1 MKQTLHSTTLDN
13 GIVLLGEELPDL
25 ESVAVAFHVPAGGIH
40 DGPGRCGLASLSSE
54 MMLRGAGDRESRQ
67 LVEDF
72 ALAGINWS
80 NAVSTTH
87 ATYFGA
93 LVARRLPEAM
103 PIYADII
110 RRPMLP
116 EDQFE
121 SGRQVVLQGLAGTD
135 DDPSHRT
142 MLALKKLVFPAP
154 WGLPSE
160 GLIADVEQLT
170 PAAVREFVDR
180 HVRPDGMIVAAAGR
194 LDWPDFVKRV
204 ETLFGDWQPGAAVP
218 VEQGSRGSRWQHVEH
233 DSHQTHIAI
242 AWSVPPYR
250 SDDSYEA
257 TAALSVLGGGTS
269 SRFFTEVRERRGLC
283 YSVSAGYSTQ
293 KDFASAICYAGT
305 SSDRAQQTLDVMLEE
320 IQRLPSSITEDEL
333 ARVKARAKSGLVMQQ
348 ESSSARAGGIARQ
361 WYHLGRVR
369 PLADELQRLDRLSV
383 ASVRGWLEQ
392 NPPADLSI
400 VSLGRNP
407 LEVPREL
414 SS

>member
-1 MKQTLHSTTLDN
+1 MKQTLLSATLDN

-40 DGPGRCGLASLSSE
+40 DGPGRCGLASLTSE
-54 MMLRGAGDRESRQ
+54 MMLRGAGDRDSRQ
-67 LVEDF
+67 LVEDL

-93 LVARRLPEAM
+93 MVARRLPEAL
-103 PIYADII
+103 PIYADIL
-110 RRPMLP
+110 RRPALP

-121 SGRQVVLQGLAGTD
+121 SGQQVVLQGLAGTD

-142 MLALKKLVFPAP
+142 LLALKKLVFPSP

-160 GLIADVEQLT
+160 GLISDVEKLT
-170 PAAVREFVDR
+170 PAAVAEFARR

-194 LDWPDFVKRV
+194 LDWPDFVKQMQN
-204 ETLFGDWQPGAAVP
+204 LFADWQPGAAEAVHNGP
-218 VEQGSRGSRWQHVEH
+218 RGGRLEHVTH
-233 DSHQTHIAI
+233 DSQQTHIAI

-250 SDDSYEA
+250 SDESYEA

-283 YSVSAGYSTQ
+283 YSVSAGYHTQ
-293 KDFASAICYAGT
+293 RDFASAICYAGT

-320 IQRLPSSITEDEL
+320 IERLPNSITDDEL
-333 ARVKARAKSGLVMQQ
+333 GRVKARAKSGLVMQQ

-361 WYHLGRVR
+361 WYHLGHVR
-369 PLADELQRLDRLSV
+369 SLADELERLDRLSV
-383 ASVRGWLEQ
+383 ESVRTWLEAH
-392 NPPADLSI
+392 PPTDLSI

-414 SS
+414 SA

>member
-1 MKQTLHSTTLDN
+1 VKQTLHSATLEN

-40 DGPGRCGLASLSSE
+40 DGPGRCGLASLTSE
-54 MMLRGAGDRESRQ
+54 MMLRGAGNRDSRT
-67 LVEDF
+67 LVEDL

-93 LVARRLPEAM
+93 MVARRLPEAL
-103 PIYADII
+103 PIYADIL

-142 MLALKKLVFPAP
+142 LLALKKLVFPAP

-160 GLIADVEQLT
+160 GLIPDVEQLT
-170 PAAVREFVDR
+170 PAAVAEFAAR
-180 HVRPDGMIVAAAGR
+180 HVRPDEMIVAAAGR
-194 LDWPDFVKRV
+194 LDWPDFVKRM
-204 ETLFGDWQPGAAVP
+204 EDLFGDWQPGSAPTVANGP
-218 VEQGSRGSRWQHVEH
+218 RGGRSEHVAHE
-233 DSHQTHIAI
+233 SQQTHIAI

-250 SDDSYEA
+250 SDESYEA

-283 YSVSAGYSTQ
+283 YSVSAGYHTQ
-293 KDFASAICYAGT
+293 RDFASAICYAGT

-320 IQRLPSSITEDEL
+320 IERLSSSVTEDEL
-333 ARVKARAKSGLVMQQ
+333 GRVKARAKSGLVMQQ

-369 PLADELQRLDRLSV
+369 SLADELQRLDQLTVR
-383 ASVRGWLEQ
+383 SVRDWLEAH
-392 NPPADLSI
+392 PPADLSI

-414 SS
+414 SA

>member
-1 MKQTLHSTTLDN
+1 VKQTLHSATLDN

-121 SGRQVVLQGLAGTD
+121 SGQQVVLQGLAGTD

-160 GLIADVEQLT
+160 GLSADVEQLT

-194 LDWPDFVKRV
+194 LNWFDFVRRM
-204 ETLFGDWQPGAAVP
+204 ETLFGDWQPGMTVP
-218 VEQGSRGSRWQHVEH
+218 IEQGSRGGRWQHVEH

-242 AWSVPPYR
+242 AWSVPPYS

-320 IQRLPSSITEDEL
+320 IRRLPSSITEDEL
-333 ARVKARAKSGLVMQQ
+333 SRVKARAKSGLVMQQ
-348 ESSSARAGGIARQ
+348 ESSSSRAGGIARQ

-383 ASVRGWLEQ
+383 ASVRNWLER

>member
-1 MKQTLHSTTLDN
+1 VKQTLHSATLDN

-121 SGRQVVLQGLAGTD
+121 SGQQVVLQGLAGTD

-160 GLIADVEQLT
+160 GLSADVEQLT

-194 LDWPDFVKRV
+194 LNWFDFVRRM
-204 ETLFGDWQPGAAVP
+204 ETLFGDWQPGMTVP
-218 VEQGSRGSRWQHVEH
+218 IEQGSRGGRWQHVEH

-242 AWSVPPYR
+242 AWSVPPYS

-320 IQRLPSSITEDEL
+320 IRRLPSSITEDEL
-333 ARVKARAKSGLVMQQ
+333 SRVKARAKSGLVMQQ
-348 ESSSARAGGIARQ
+348 ESSSSRAGGIARQ

-383 ASVRGWLEQ
+383 ASVRNWLER

-407 LEVPREL
+407 LEVPHEL

>member
-1 MKQTLHSTTLDN
+1 
-13 GIVLLGEELPDL
+13 
-25 ESVAVAFHVPAGGIH
+25 VAVAFHVPAGGIH
-40 DGPGRCGLASLSSE
+40 DGPGRCGLASLASE
-54 MMLRGAGDRESRQ
+54 MMLRGAGCRDSRQ
-67 LVEDF
+67 LIEDF
-72 ALAGINWS
+72 AMAGINWS

-87 ATYFGA
+87 ATCFGA
-93 LVARRLPEAM
+93 MVARRLPDAM

-110 RRPMLP
+110 RRPLLP
-116 EDQFE
+116 EEQFE
-121 SGRQVVLQGLAGTD
+121 SGQQVVLQGLAGTD

-142 MLALKKLVFPAP
+142 LLALKKLVFPAP

-160 GLIADVEQLT
+160 GLIPDVERLT
-170 PAAVREFVDR
+170 PADVRGFVTR

-194 LDWPDFVKRV
+194 LNWADFVARMDS
-204 ETLFGDWQPGAAVP
+204 LFRDWQPGEPATIESGP
-218 VEQGSRGSRWQHVEH
+218 RGRRWQHVEH
-233 DSHQTHIAI
+233 DSQQTHIAI
-242 AWSVPPYR
+242 AWSVPPYCH
-250 SDDSYEA
+250 DDSYEA

-305 SSDRAQQTLDVMLEE
+305 SNDRAQQTLDVMLEE
-320 IQRLPSSITEDEL
+320 IHRLPASITEDEL

-383 ASVRGWLEQ
+383 RTVRTWLEQ
-392 NPPADLSI
+392 HPPADLSI

-407 LEVPREL
+407 LEVPSEL
-414 SS
+414 SA

>member
-1 MKQTLHSTTLDN
+1 VKQTLHSATLDN

-121 SGRQVVLQGLAGTD
+121 SGQQVVLQGLAGTD

-160 GLIADVEQLT
+160 GLSADVEQLT

-194 LDWPDFVKRV
+194 LNWFDFVRRM
-204 ETLFGDWQPGAAVP
+204 ETLFGDWQPGMTVP
-218 VEQGSRGSRWQHVEH
+218 IEQGSRGGRWQHVEH

-242 AWSVPPYR
+242 AWSVPPYS

-305 SSDRAQQTLDVMLEE
+305 SGDRAQQTLDVMLEE
-320 IQRLPSSITEDEL
+320 IRRLPSSITEDEL
-333 ARVKARAKSGLVMQQ
+333 SRVKARAKSGLVMQQ
-348 ESSSARAGGIARQ
+348 ESSSSRAGGIARQ

-383 ASVRGWLEQ
+383 ASVRNWLER

-407 LEVPREL
+407 LEVPHEL

>member
-1 MKQTLHSTTLDN
+1 MKQTLYSAILDN
-13 GIVLLGEELPDL
+13 GIILLGEELPDL

-40 DGPGRCGLASLSSE
+40 DGPGRCGLASLTSE
-54 MMLRGAGDRESRQ
+54 MMLRGAGTRDSRG
-67 LVEDF
+67 LIEDF
-72 ALAGINWS
+72 AMAGINWS

-93 LVARRLPEAM
+93 MVARRLPEAM

-110 RRPMLP
+110 RRPLLP

-121 SGRQVVLQGLAGTD
+121 SGQQVVLQGLAGTD

-142 MLALKKLVFPAP
+142 LLALKKLAFPAP

-160 GLIADVEQLT
+160 GLAGDVEQLT
-170 PAAVREFVDR
+170 PAAVSGFAHR

-194 LDWPDFVKRV
+194 LYWPDFVTRM
-204 ETLFGDWQPGAAVP
+204 EGLFADWQTGEAAGVQTGAL
-218 VEQGSRGSRWQHVEH
+218 GGRWQHVEH
-233 DSHQTHIAI
+233 DSQQTHIAI
-242 AWSVPPYR
+242 AWSVPHYS

-293 KDFASAICYAGT
+293 RDFASAICYADT
-305 SSDRAQQTLDVMLEE
+305 SSERAQQTLDVMLEE
-320 IQRLPSSITEDEL
+320 IERLPASITDAEL
-333 ARVKARAKSGLVMQQ
+333 GRVKARAKSGLVMQQ
-348 ESSSARAGGIARQ
+348 ESSSSRAGGIARQ

-369 PLADELQRLDRLSV
+369 SLADELERLDRLSV
-383 ASVRGWLEQ
+383 SSVRNWLER

-414 SS
+414 SA

>member
-1 MKQTLHSTTLDN
+1 MKKTLYSAILDN
-13 GIVLLGEELPDL
+13 GIILLGEELPDL

-40 DGPGRCGLASLSSE
+40 DGPGRCGLASLTSE
-54 MMLRGAGDRESRQ
+54 MMLRGAGTRDSRG
-67 LVEDF
+67 LIEDF
-72 ALAGINWS
+72 AMAGINWS

-93 LVARRLPEAM
+93 MVARRLPEAM

-110 RRPMLP
+110 RRPLLP

-121 SGRQVVLQGLAGTD
+121 SGQQVVLQGLAGTD

-142 MLALKKLVFPAP
+142 LLALKKLAFPAP

-160 GLIADVEQLT
+160 GLAGDVEQLT
-170 PAAVREFVDR
+170 PAAVSGFAHR

-194 LDWPDFVKRV
+194 LDWPDFVTRM
-204 ETLFGDWQPGAAVP
+204 EGLFADWQPGEAAGV
-218 VEQGSRGSRWQHVEH
+218 QTGARGGRWQHVEH
-233 DSHQTHIAI
+233 DSQQTHIAI
-242 AWSVPPYR
+242 AWSVPPYS

-293 KDFASAICYAGT
+293 RDFASAICYAGT
-305 SSDRAQQTLDVMLEE
+305 SSERAQQTLDVMLEE
-320 IQRLPSSITEDEL
+320 IERLPASITDAEL
-333 ARVKARAKSGLVMQQ
+333 GRVKARAKSGLVMQQ
-348 ESSSARAGGIARQ
+348 ESSSSRAGGIARQ

-369 PLADELQRLDRLSV
+369 SLADELERLDRLSV
-383 ASVRGWLEQ
+383 SSVRNWLER

-414 SS
+414 SA

>member
-1 MKQTLHSTTLDN
+1 MKQTLHSATLDN

-121 SGRQVVLQGLAGTD
+121 SGQQVVLQGLAGTD

-194 LDWPDFVKRV
+194 LNWFDFVRRM
-204 ETLFGDWQPGAAVP
+204 ETLFGDWQPGMTVP
-218 VEQGSRGSRWQHVEH
+218 IEQGSRGGRWQHVEH

-242 AWSVPPYR
+242 AWSVPPYS

-320 IQRLPSSITEDEL
+320 IRRLPSSITEDEL
-333 ARVKARAKSGLVMQQ
+333 SRVKARAKSGLVMQQ
-348 ESSSARAGGIARQ
+348 ESSSSRAGGIARQ

-383 ASVRGWLEQ
+383 ASVRNWLER

-407 LEVPREL
+407 LEVPHEL

>member
-1 MKQTLHSTTLDN
+1 VKQTLHSATLEN

-40 DGPGRCGLASLSSE
+40 DGPGRCGLASLTSE
-54 MMLRGAGDRESRQ
+54 MMLRGAGNRDSRT
-67 LVEDF
+67 LVEDL

-93 LVARRLPEAM
+93 MVARRLPDAL
-103 PIYADII
+103 PIYADIL

-142 MLALKKLVFPAP
+142 LLALKKLVFPAP

-160 GLIADVEQLT
+160 GLIPDVEQLT
-170 PAAVREFVDR
+170 PAAVAEFAAR
-180 HVRPDGMIVAAAGR
+180 HVRPDEMIVAAAGR
-194 LDWPDFVKRV
+194 LDWPDFVKRM
-204 ETLFGDWQPGAAVP
+204 EDLFGDWQPGSAPTVANGP
-218 VEQGSRGSRWQHVEH
+218 RGGRSEHVTH
-233 DSHQTHIAI
+233 DSQQTHIAI

-250 SDDSYEA
+250 SDESYEA

-283 YSVSAGYSTQ
+283 YSVSAGYHTQ
-293 KDFASAICYAGT
+293 RDFASAICYAGT

-320 IQRLPSSITEDEL
+320 IERLSSSVTEDEL
-333 ARVKARAKSGLVMQQ
+333 GRVKARAKSGLVMQQ

-369 PLADELQRLDRLSV
+369 SLADELQRLDQLTVR
-383 ASVRGWLEQ
+383 SVRDWLEAH
-392 NPPADLSI
+392 PPADLSI

-414 SS
+414 SA